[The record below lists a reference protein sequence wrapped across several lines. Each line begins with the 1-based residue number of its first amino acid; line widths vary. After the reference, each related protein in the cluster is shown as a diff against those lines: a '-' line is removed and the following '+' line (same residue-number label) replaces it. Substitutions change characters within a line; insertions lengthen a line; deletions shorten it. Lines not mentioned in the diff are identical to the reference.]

1 MSMVRPGYLSLIQYV
16 SAIILIFLISWHLI
30 LRFPPLH
37 GVESF
42 IDTMK
47 PEILY
52 EEITVYG
59 VLLVLLLVAA
69 VFHGVN
75 GIRSM
80 LLEWS
85 SNKYWTLIV
94 NLLAIIVFL
103 VLIVVGI
110 HTVLYV
116 TPP

>member
-16 SAIILIFLISWHLI
+16 SAIILIFLVLWHLI
-30 LRFPPLH
+30 LRFPPLQ

-59 VLLVLLLVAA
+59 VLLVLLLVAV